1 MNRRQFLT
9 TLGFAAASLGACA
22 APARPEAPAD
32 PPPRERTLTIGSVE
46 EPVTLNPCT
55 ATKFTSA
62 KIAWGVMDGL
72 LAFDESL
79 KLQPGLAES
88 HAVSED
94 GLTYTFKLRRG
105 VTWHDGAPFSAADV
119 VATWQAMMDPAVGAF
134 DPEGDGQERNEEAPL
149 AVDGRPTT
157 FWRTEHYSSFFKSG
171 VGLVL
176 DMGRPARVERV
187 LVDSPTTGASAQIQ
201 LGDSPQGPFRAVTPS
216 RPLTTRTS
224 FAVPR
229 RTGRYVVVWVVGM
242 PQDSAAEVA
251 EVRVRART

>member
-1 MNRRQFLT
+1 MSAARVLATVALAAFLV
-9 TLGFAAASLGACA
+9 SLGAAVLLGLGDDESA
-22 APARPEAPAD
+22 AVRPPAPTTRTTPTREQPARPKP
-32 PPPRERTLTIGSVE
+32 
-46 EPVTLNPCT
+46 
-55 ATKFTSA
+55 
-62 KIAWGVMDGL
+62 
-72 LAFDESL
+72 
-79 KLQPGLAES
+79 
-88 HAVSED
+88 
-94 GLTYTFKLRRG
+94 
-105 VTWHDGAPFSAADV
+105 APFV
-119 VATWQAMMDPAVGAF
+119 KLTAVGAF

-149 AVDGRPTT
+149 AVDGRATT